1 VIGWK
6 VVRIW
11 EHEPPREAAAR
22 IRDVL
27 AERRAPS

>member
-1 VIGWK
+1 

-22 IRDVL
+22 IRAVL